1 MRIGCVA
8 AATAMV
14 TMLGQYLG
22 ALMSGPAP
30 IWPLSGVAVTCLLL
44 YRRDA
49 MVAVFAGA
57 CLGLAATDEFT
68 ASSILLAA
76 ADTLEAVLAAA
87 LYRHVAQARGLKSS
101 VAQNVAW
108 LPASIAASAVAALAV
123 LLQSTD
129 PVALDALEVA
139 KGQWISHALGMI
151 AIAPSAFA
159 AIEEW
164 SETAALTRSLKALGL
179 IGLSAMGYGLLFLD
193 SSRSALLF
201 LLPLLLL
208 ALIWSGGRGV
218 KLAVLALQGLLAVS
232 VATGSGPFQLG
243 SFVQNVF
250 DFDLASAGLS
260 VAGLLL
266 SSAGAFAR
274 FAVPVTVLLFGWSF
288 SVWLYLSLSGAQ
300 ESGGLAE
307 FDHAVESAEKD
318 VKQRMATYVD
328 ALRGGAGFL
337 AANGQRINRQ
347 AWVDYAQVLAIDTR
361 YPGIFGIGTIYP
373 VRRSD
378 LEGFM
383 HWARANIS
391 PDFQLK
397 SVPNVPDEARSADQ
411 HFVIATVEP
420 ATVNRLAVGLDV
432 ASEPNRRVAAETARD
447 TGLPTVTRPIVLVQ
461 DAKKR
466 TGFLLYVPVYM
477 PGMSIA
483 NLTERRAA
491 FLGWVYAPFVSED
504 FFASALSRHAGR
516 INVRVFVNS
525 NANIGNIAYDTDKPD
540 GRESEP
546 RFSKTTAFELGGQ
559 SFIFEWSTGEARVVD
574 FHSLALWALI
584 GGAIISILLAAL
596 VHSLQSSKRR
606 ALGLVAVRTAQ
617 LESHRSLLAEEVEKQ
632 KALGGQ
638 LATAR
643 DAAEA
648 ANKAK
653 SEFLAAMSHEIRTP
667 MNGVLGM
674 IGLLL
679 DTRLTDEQRKLVM
692 TARESGDSLLT
703 VINDVLDYS
712 KFEAGRIDIERV
724 VFRPA
729 QVVEHVA
736 SLLSPRASAKG
747 IMLTSSLS
755 IDMPAWVEAD
765 LNRLRQILFNLVGN
779 AIKFTEHGS
788 VEVLGSHR
796 ALDGTDIELRF
807 EVRDS
812 GVGIPD
818 EAQEKLFNRFTQAD
832 SSISRKYGGTGLGLA
847 ICKQLAELMGGQIG
861 LESALGRG
869 SIFWFTIRC
878 AVASPPREHHADCP
892 PRGAESTARTLRI
905 LVAEDNPVNQFL
917 AKAILEKHGHVV
929 DVVAN
934 GLEAIEALRT
944 APYDLVLMDIQM
956 PEMDGMSAT
965 RIIRKSPGPVA
976 GIPIIALTANAIDGQ
991 RDEYMAAGMD
1001 DYLSKP
1007 FEAHQLYAVIARWT
1021 DAKAPRVS
1029 ADAQEPAVQRME
1041 GPTLS
1046 LDALRGNVGPSGLKH
1061 VIGIYLKN
1069 APGDIEALGQAMRDG
1084 DVALARRKAH
1094 SLKSGSANLGASDL
1108 AGLMKQV
1115 EQGAE
1120 LSRLDEAATLWPTI
1134 EHEFKRVQAA
1144 LEAELREGA

>member
-1 MRIGCVA
+1 MSDVPDGRDDTQA
-8 AATAMV
+8 APEERGGAPRRLQDLISGLKGRAKPAANNVQAVPPV
-14 TMLGQYLG
+14 TPPP
-22 ALMSGPAP
+22 GPAP
-30 IWPLSGVAVTCLLL
+30 TLPPEPALPSWPPAEGVPPDLVADAPMDPGNPSKPLPPQGQAVGSAEA
-44 YRRDA
+44 RKRIA
-49 MVAVFAGA
+49 ER
-57 CLGLAATDEFT
+57 LGRLADKT
-68 ASSILLAA
+68 ASRTKQMTEGAMKAGKIGFASAAKISRERVLPEVNRTGAILKEHAKPERMKEDYKAFLLWLHANVLDTSIERLFFRPTKDLVPLQGLTIHGDHAASGHDYKATPSLVFKWAMAGVDNEDIPKLAFVDYGA
-76 ADTLEAVLAAA
+76 E
-87 LYRHVAQARGLKSS
+87 RHGF
-101 VAQNVAW
+101 
-108 LPASIAASAVAALAV
+108 LPFKEVSRSYFKPGVDAGRASIK
-123 LLQSTD
+123 
-129 PVALDALEVA
+129 DALQVGQELIVQVEKDERGN
-139 KGQWISHALGMI
+139 KG
-151 AIAPSAFA
+151 
-159 AIEEW
+159 
-164 SETAALTRSLKALGL
+164 AALTTFISLAGRYVVLMPNNPRGGGVSRRVEGEERNEL
-179 IGLSAMGYGLLFLD
+179 RDTIAQLEVPHGMSIIARTAGIGRTVEELNWDLNYLLQLWHAIED
-193 SSRSALLF
+193 AGAPQYEYTEQSEVEEDGRKRTVSRT
-201 LLPLLLL
+201 
-208 ALIWSGGRGV
+208 
-218 KLAVLALQGLLAVS
+218 
-232 VATGSGPFQLG
+232 VATSEATRPDGS
-243 SFVQNVF
+243 
-250 DFDLASAGLS
+250 
-260 VAGLLL
+260 
-266 SSAGAFAR
+266 
-274 FAVPVTVLLFGWSF
+274 
-288 SVWLYLSLSGAQ
+288 
-300 ESGGLAE
+300 
-307 FDHAVESAEKD
+307 
-318 VKQRMATYVD
+318 
-328 ALRGGAGFL
+328 
-337 AANGQRINRQ
+337 
-347 AWVDYAQVLAIDTR
+347 
-361 YPGIFGIGTIYP
+361 
-373 VRRSD
+373 
-378 LEGFM
+378 
-383 HWARANIS
+383 
-391 PDFQLK
+391 
-397 SVPNVPDEARSADQ
+397 
-411 HFVIATVEP
+411 
-420 ATVNRLAVGLDV
+420 
-432 ASEPNRRVAAETARD
+432 PNRRVAAETARD

-1021 DAKAPRVS
+1021 DARAPRVS

-1144 LEAELREGA
+1144 LEAELRESA